1 MPGKANTILRSFATS
16 QAPKEE
22 LTPNRKASASP
33 ATMGETANGRSIRV
47 IRRPRDPD
55 DEEVAELVRKKP
67 EAARELWRAVD
78 GPDGFA
84 GNGQIAIENA
94 RSFVVCCRKMPSPW
108 RVSPMSIDQIFVLL
122 LVGVVFLSFL
132 REFYPPEVTALAAS
146 AALLATG
153 IIETRDFLTVFS
165 SSAPITIAMMFI
177 ISAALERT
185 GVLTIIGDVL
195 KRQARGSFLRTML
208 PMMAGAMGASAFMNN
223 TPVVI
228 LLTPIMI
235 SVAASVGVAPS
246 RLLIPLSFSAIFGG
260 TLTLVGTSTNI
271 LMSGVAQ
278 DAGQPP
284 ITMFEMTLPGLI
296 FATVGMVYMVFAGRF
311 LLPDR
316 ASLAG
321 LLGQEGKRRFLA
333 RLLIPNGSNYVGK
346 RLSELP
352 FNTAETRILD
362 VVRGEVSMRRTM
374 KDLVLEVGDRL
385 VLKTGTGEIL
395 GLKEDGQI
403 AFRDREDH
411 DVEPVTADQTI
422 TMEASV
428 GPNSH
433 LRGRPIRDLKLR
445 RKYGVY
451 LMAVHR
457 QEQNISQDLQD
468 LRLQFA
474 DTLLLEGPPEGLQ
487 RLMEDGGIVNLS
499 TPTERPL
506 RRSKAPIAIATIFG
520 VMGLA
525 ALNVMPIAGLAV
537 IGAVVV
543 MMTRCVDPEEAFDA
557 IDWRILF
564 LIFGMLGLS
573 MGMEQTG
580 AARLIVE
587 TVVNA
592 VGGIGPL
599 AILAA
604 VYVLTS
610 ALTEM
615 VSNNAVAV
623 LIGPIVIALAID
635 LGFDPRPFIMAV
647 MFAASASFA
656 TPIGY
661 QTNTFVYGAGGYRFT
676 DFIKVGLPLNIIFAV
691 VAVLIIPLFFP
702 F

>member
-1 MPGKANTILRSFATS
+1 
-16 QAPKEE
+16 
-22 LTPNRKASASP
+22 
-33 ATMGETANGRSIRV
+33 
-47 IRRPRDPD
+47 
-55 DEEVAELVRKKP
+55 
-67 EAARELWRAVD
+67 
-78 GPDGFA
+78 
-84 GNGQIAIENA
+84 
-94 RSFVVCCRKMPSPW
+94 
-108 RVSPMSIDQIFVLL
+108 
-122 LVGVVFLSFL
+122 
-132 REFYPPEVTALAAS
+132 LAAS

-185 GVLTIIGDVL
+185 GVLTIIGDLL
-195 KRQARGSFLRTML
+195 KRQARGSFLRAML
-208 PMMAGAMGASAFMNN
+208 LMMVGTMGASAFMNN

-278 DAGQPP
+278 ETGQPP

-296 FATVGMVYMVFAGRF
+296 FATVGMVYMIFAGRF

-316 ASLAG
+316 ASLSG
-321 LLGQEGKRRFLA
+321 LLGQESKRRFLA

-346 RLSELP
+346 NLTELP
-352 FNTAETRILD
+352 FNTSETRILD

-403 AFRDREDH
+403 AFRDRDDH

-422 TMEASV
+422 TMEASI

-433 LRGRPIRDLKLR
+433 LRGRPIKDLKLR

-457 QEQNISQDLQD
+457 QEQNISHDLQD

-487 RLMEDGGIVNLS
+487 RMMEDGGIVNLS
-499 TPTERPL
+499 TPTERPQ
-506 RRSKAPIAIATIFG
+506 RRTKAPIAIATIFG

-573 MGMEQTG
+573 MGMEETG
-580 AARLIVE
+580 TARLIVE
-587 TVVNA
+587 TVVGA
-592 VGGIGPL
+592 VGGIGPI

-623 LIGPIVIALAID
+623 VIGPIVIALAIE
-635 LGFDPRPFIMAV
+635 LGYDPRPFIMAV

-661 QTNTFVYGAGGYRFT
+661 QTNTFVYSAGGYKFV

-691 VAVLIIPLFFP
+691 VAVLIIPIFFP

>member
-1 MPGKANTILRSFATS
+1 
-16 QAPKEE
+16 
-22 LTPNRKASASP
+22 
-33 ATMGETANGRSIRV
+33 
-47 IRRPRDPD
+47 
-55 DEEVAELVRKKP
+55 
-67 EAARELWRAVD
+67 
-78 GPDGFA
+78 
-84 GNGQIAIENA
+84 
-94 RSFVVCCRKMPSPW
+94 
-108 RVSPMSIDQIFVLL
+108 MSLDQIFVLA
-122 LVGVVFLSFL
+122 LVGVVFLSFFK
-132 REFYPPEVTALAAS
+132 EIYPPEVTALAAS

-153 IIETRDFLTVFS
+153 IIETGDFLTVFS

-195 KRQARGSFLRTML
+195 KRQARGSYLRAML
-208 PMMAGAMGASAFMNN
+208 LMMAGTMGASAFMNN

-235 SVAASVGVAPS
+235 SVGASIGVAPS

-278 DAGQPP
+278 EAGQPT

-296 FATVGMVYMVFAGRF
+296 FATTGMLYMVFAGRF

-316 ASLAG
+316 GSLSG
-321 LLGQEGKRRFLA
+321 LLGQESKRRFLA
-333 RLLIPNGSNYVGK
+333 RLLIPNGSKYVGK
-346 RLSELP
+346 RLSDLP

-374 KDLVLEVGDRL
+374 KELVLEVGDRL

-403 AFRDREDH
+403 AFRDRDDH

-433 LRGRPIRDLKLR
+433 LRGRPIKDLKLR

-457 QEQNISQDLQD
+457 QEQNISQELQD

-487 RLMEDGGIVNLS
+487 RMMEDGGIVNLS
-499 TPTERPL
+499 APTERPQ
-506 RRSKAPIAIATIFG
+506 RRAKAPIAIATIFV

-525 ALNVMPIAGLAV
+525 ALGIMPIAGLAV

-573 MGMEQTG
+573 MGMEATG
-580 AARLIVE
+580 TARVIVE
-587 TVVNA
+587 AVVHA
-592 VGGIGPL
+592 SGGVGPL

-604 VYVLTS
+604 VYVLTN

-623 LIGPIVIALAID
+623 LIGPIVIALALE

-661 QTNTFVYGAGGYRFT
+661 QTNTFVYGAGGYKFT

-691 VAVLIIPLFFP
+691 VAVIIIPLFFP

>member
-1 MPGKANTILRSFATS
+1 
-16 QAPKEE
+16 
-22 LTPNRKASASP
+22 
-33 ATMGETANGRSIRV
+33 
-47 IRRPRDPD
+47 
-55 DEEVAELVRKKP
+55 
-67 EAARELWRAVD
+67 
-78 GPDGFA
+78 
-84 GNGQIAIENA
+84 
-94 RSFVVCCRKMPSPW
+94 
-108 RVSPMSIDQIFVLL
+108 MSLDQIFVLA
-122 LVGVVFLSFL
+122 LVAVVFLSFVK
-132 REFYPPEVTALAAS
+132 EVYPPEVTALAAS

-185 GVLTIIGDVL
+185 GVLTIVGDLL
-195 KRQARGSFLRTML
+195 KQQARGSFLRAML
-208 PMMAGAMGASAFMNN
+208 LMMVGTMGASAFMNN

-246 RLLIPLSFSAIFGG
+246 RMLIPLSFAAIFGG

-278 DAGQPP
+278 EAGQPS

-296 FATVGMVYMVFAGRF
+296 FAGVGMAYMIFAGRF

-316 ASLAG
+316 ASLSG

-333 RLLIPNGSNYVGK
+333 RLLIPNGSKYVGR
-346 RLSELP
+346 RLSDLP

-374 KDLVLEVGDRL
+374 HDLVLEVGDRL

-403 AFRDREDH
+403 AFRDRDDH

-433 LRGRPIRDLKLR
+433 LRGRPIKDLKLR

-457 QEQNISQDLQD
+457 QEQNISEELQD

-487 RLMEDGGIVNLS
+487 RMMEDGGIVNLS
-499 TPTERPL
+499 TPTERPQ
-506 RRSKAPIAIATIFG
+506 RRSKAPIAIATILA

-525 ALNVMPIAGLAV
+525 AFDVMPIAGLAV

-573 MGMEQTG
+573 MGMEETG
-580 AARLIVE
+580 TARVIVE
-587 TVVNA
+587 AVVGA

-623 LIGPIVIALAID
+623 LMGPIVIALAIE

-661 QTNTFVYGAGGYRFT
+661 QTNTFVYGAGGYKFT

-691 VAVLIIPLFFP
+691 VAVLIIPIFFP

>member
-1 MPGKANTILRSFATS
+1 
-16 QAPKEE
+16 
-22 LTPNRKASASP
+22 
-33 ATMGETANGRSIRV
+33 
-47 IRRPRDPD
+47 
-55 DEEVAELVRKKP
+55 
-67 EAARELWRAVD
+67 
-78 GPDGFA
+78 
-84 GNGQIAIENA
+84 
-94 RSFVVCCRKMPSPW
+94 
-108 RVSPMSIDQIFVLL
+108 MSLDQIFVLA
-122 LVGVVFLSFL
+122 LVGVVFLSFI
-132 REFYPPEVTALAAS
+132 REIYPPEVTALAAS

-153 IIETRDFLTVFS
+153 IIETRDFLSVFS

-185 GVLTIIGDVL
+185 GVLEIIGDVL
-195 KRQARGSFLRTML
+195 KQQARGSFLRAML
-208 PMMAGAMGASAFMNN
+208 LMMVGTMGASAFMNN

-235 SVAASVGVAPS
+235 SVASSVGVAPS
-246 RLLIPLSFSAIFGG
+246 RMLIPLSFAAIFGG
-260 TLTLVGTSTNI
+260 MLTLVGTSTNI

-278 DAGQPP
+278 EAGQPP
-284 ITMFEMTLPGLI
+284 LTMFEMTLPGLI
-296 FATVGMVYMVFAGRF
+296 LATVGMVYMVFAGRY

-316 ASLAG
+316 ASLSG
-321 LLGQEGKRRFLA
+321 VLGQESKRRFLA
-333 RLLIPNGSNYVGK
+333 RLLIPNGSKYVGK
-346 RLSELP
+346 QLADLP

-374 KDLVLEVGDRL
+374 QELVLEAGDRL

-395 GLKEDGQI
+395 GLKDDGQI
-403 AFRDREDH
+403 AFRGREDH

-428 GPNSH
+428 GPKSH
-433 LRGRPIRDLKLR
+433 LRGRPIKDLKLR

-457 QEQNISQDLQD
+457 QEQNISQELQD

-499 TPTERPL
+499 TPSEGPQ
-506 RRSKAPIAIATIFG
+506 RRAKAPIAIATIVG

-525 ALNVMPIAGLAV
+525 ALNVLPIAGLAV
-537 IGAVVV
+537 IGAVIV

-564 LIFGMLGLS
+564 LIFGMLGLTL
-573 MGMEQTG
+573 GMEETG
-580 AARLIVE
+580 TAGMIVE
-587 TVVNA
+587 AAVGA

-623 LIGPIVIALAID
+623 LIGPIVIALAIE

-661 QTNTFVYGAGGYRFT
+661 QTNTFVYGAGGYKFT
-676 DFIKVGLPLNIIFAV
+676 DFIRVGLPLNLIFAV
-691 VAVLIIPLFFP
+691 VAVGIIPLFFP

>member
-1 MPGKANTILRSFATS
+1 
-16 QAPKEE
+16 
-22 LTPNRKASASP
+22 
-33 ATMGETANGRSIRV
+33 
-47 IRRPRDPD
+47 
-55 DEEVAELVRKKP
+55 
-67 EAARELWRAVD
+67 
-78 GPDGFA
+78 
-84 GNGQIAIENA
+84 
-94 RSFVVCCRKMPSPW
+94 
-108 RVSPMSIDQIFVLL
+108 MSLDQIFVLA
-122 LVGVVFLSFL
+122 LVGVVFLSFFK
-132 REFYPPEVTALAAS
+132 EIYPPEVTALAAS

-185 GVLTIIGDVL
+185 GVLTIIGDLL
-195 KRQARGSFLRTML
+195 KRQARGSFLRAML
-208 PMMAGAMGASAFMNN
+208 LMMVGTMGASAFMNN

-278 DAGQPP
+278 ETGQPP

-296 FATVGMVYMVFAGRF
+296 FATVGMLYMVFAGRF

-316 ASLAG
+316 ASLSG

-333 RLLIPNGSNYVGK
+333 RLLIPSGSKYVGK
-346 RLSELP
+346 NLAELP
-352 FNTAETRILD
+352 FNTSETRILD

-403 AFRDREDH
+403 AFRDRDDH

-422 TMEASV
+422 TMEASI

-433 LRGRPIRDLKLR
+433 LRGRPIKDLKLR

-487 RLMEDGGIVNLS
+487 RMMEDGGIVNLS
-499 TPTERPL
+499 TPNERPQ
-506 RRSKAPIAIATIFG
+506 RRTKAPIAIATIFG

-564 LIFGMLGLS
+564 LVFGMLGLS
-573 MGMEQTG
+573 MGMEETG
-580 AARLIVE
+580 TARLIVE
-587 TVVNA
+587 TVVGA
-592 VGGIGPL
+592 VGGIGPI

-623 LIGPIVIALAID
+623 VIGPIVIALAIE
-635 LGFDPRPFIMAV
+635 LGYDPRPFIMAV

-661 QTNTFVYGAGGYRFT
+661 QTNTFVYSAGGYKFV

-691 VAVLIIPLFFP
+691 VAVLIIPIFFP

>member
-1 MPGKANTILRSFATS
+1 LSFA
-16 QAPKEE
+16 
-22 LTPNRKASASP
+22 
-33 ATMGETANGRSIRV
+33 
-47 IRRPRDPD
+47 
-55 DEEVAELVRKKP
+55 
-67 EAARELWRAVD
+67 
-78 GPDGFA
+78 
-84 GNGQIAIENA
+84 
-94 RSFVVCCRKMPSPW
+94 
-108 RVSPMSIDQIFVLL
+108 
-122 LVGVVFLSFL
+122 
-132 REFYPPEVTALAAS
+132 
-146 AALLATG
+146 
-153 IIETRDFLTVFS
+153 
-165 SSAPITIAMMFI
+165 
-177 ISAALERT
+177 
-185 GVLTIIGDVL
+185 
-195 KRQARGSFLRTML
+195 
-208 PMMAGAMGASAFMNN
+208 
-223 TPVVI
+223 
-228 LLTPIMI
+228 
-235 SVAASVGVAPS
+235 
-246 RLLIPLSFSAIFGG
+246 AIFGG

-278 DAGQPP
+278 EAGQPS

-296 FATVGMVYMVFAGRF
+296 FAGVGMVYMIFAGRF

-316 ASLAG
+316 ASLSG

-333 RLLIPNGSNYVGK
+333 RLLIPNGSKYVGR
-346 RLSELP
+346 RLSDLP

-374 KDLVLEVGDRL
+374 NDLVLEVGDRL

-403 AFRDREDH
+403 AFRDRDDH

-433 LRGRPIRDLKLR
+433 LRGRPIKDLKLR

-457 QEQNISQDLQD
+457 QEQNISEELQD

-487 RLMEDGGIVNLS
+487 RMMEDGGIVNLS
-499 TPTERPL
+499 TPTERPQ
-506 RRSKAPIAIATIFG
+506 RRSKAPIAIATILA

-525 ALNVMPIAGLAV
+525 AFDVMPIAGLAV

-573 MGMEQTG
+573 MGMEETG
-580 AARLIVE
+580 TARVIVE
-587 TVVNA
+587 AVVGA

-623 LIGPIVIALAID
+623 LIGPIVIALAIE

-661 QTNTFVYGAGGYRFT
+661 QTNTYVYGVGGYRFS
-676 DFIKVGLPLNIIFAV
+676 DFLRFGIPLNIVCFF
-691 VAVLIIPLFFP
+691 VALFVIPRVWP

>member
-1 MPGKANTILRSFATS
+1 MTL
-16 QAPKEE
+16 
-22 LTPNRKASASP
+22 
-33 ATMGETANGRSIRV
+33 
-47 IRRPRDPD
+47 
-55 DEEVAELVRKKP
+55 
-67 EAARELWRAVD
+67 
-78 GPDGFA
+78 
-84 GNGQIAIENA
+84 
-94 RSFVVCCRKMPSPW
+94 
-108 RVSPMSIDQIFVLL
+108 DQILVLV
-122 LVGVVFLSFL
+122 LVCAVFLSFVL
-132 REFYPPEVTALAAS
+132 EVYPPEVTALAAS

-153 IIETRDFLTVFS
+153 LVDTGSFLTVFS
-165 SSAPITIAMMFI
+165 NAAPITIAMMFI

-185 GVLTIIGDVL
+185 GVLTIIGDAL
-195 KRQARGSFLRTML
+195 KRQARGSFLRAML
-208 PMMAGAMGASAFMNN
+208 LMMVGTMGASAFMNN

-228 LLTPIMI
+228 LLTPVMI

-246 RLLIPLSFSAIFGG
+246 RMLIPLSFAAIFGG

-296 FATVGMVYMVFAGRF
+296 FAAVGMVYMIFAGRF

-316 ASLAG
+316 ASLSS
-321 LLGQEGKRRFLA
+321 LMGQEGKRRFLA
-333 RLLIPNGSNYVGK
+333 RLLIPNGSKYVGK
-346 RLSELP
+346 RLAALP

-362 VVRGEVSMRRTM
+362 VVRGEMSMRRTM
-374 KDLVLEVGDRL
+374 DDLVLEVGDRL

-395 GLKEDGQI
+395 GLKDDGQI
-403 AFRDREDH
+403 TFRDRDDH
-411 DVEPVTADQTI
+411 DVEPVTADRTI

-433 LRGRPIRDLKLR
+433 LRGRPIKDLKLR

-457 QEQNISQDLQD
+457 QEQNISADLQD

-474 DTLLLEGPPEGLQ
+474 DTLLLEGPTEGLQ
-487 RLMEDGGIVNLS
+487 RLMEDGGIVNLTAPS
-499 TPTERPL
+499 ERPQ
-506 RRSKAPIAIATIFG
+506 RPAKAPIAIATIFA
-520 VMGLA
+520 VMVLA
-525 ALNVMPIAGLAV
+525 ALDVMPIAGLAV

-543 MMTRCVDPEEAFDA
+543 MVTGCVDPDDAFDA

-573 MGMEQTG
+573 MGLEQTG
-580 AARLIVE
+580 TARVIVE
-587 TVVNA
+587 GVVGA
-592 VGGIGPL
+592 VGGVGPL

-610 ALTEM
+610 ILTEM

-623 LIGPIVIALAID
+623 LIGPIAIALAVE

-661 QTNTFVYGAGGYRFT
+661 QTNTFVYGAGGYRFM
-676 DFIKVGLPLNIIFAV
+676 DFVKVGVPLNIIFAV
-691 VAVLIIPLFFP
+691 VAVMIIPIFFP